1 MVNNTCTCGSE
12 SFLSEVNILDSIFY
26 ICDIAEAVITTL
38 SGNGWE
44 KYDRNQAHSNF
55 VFGMSIS
62 SVLASC
68 KFN

>member
-1 MVNNTCTCGSE
+1 MVNNTCTRRSE

-44 KYDRNQAHSNF
+44 KYDRN
-55 VFGMSIS
+55 
-62 SVLASC
+62 
-68 KFN
+68 